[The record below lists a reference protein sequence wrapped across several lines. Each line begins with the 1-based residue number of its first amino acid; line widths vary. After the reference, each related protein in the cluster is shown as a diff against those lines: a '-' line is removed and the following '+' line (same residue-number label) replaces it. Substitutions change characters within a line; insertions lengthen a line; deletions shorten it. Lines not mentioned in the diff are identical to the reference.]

1 LHHIARRQSPGS
13 IGPKTAWFGP
23 FIIISAWCGDKVAE
37 SHSENRFADGA
48 DFAMEALAGSDVF
61 A

>member
-1 LHHIARRQSPGS
+1 MTPAATPARCGS
-13 IGPKTAWFGP
+13 
-23 FIIISAWCGDKVAE
+23 FIIISAACGNKIAE
-37 SHSENRFADGA
+37 SYSENRFADGA